1 MLSKYQIFVDTFH
14 VLPSVL
20 FDLPFASSWD
30 LEKKYP
36 EIVSYTLFKAPMVI
50 TQTLLLFILNNCSPS
65 VSPILRIPFWLSPL
79 GFPAHFLQYSNP
91 NNSLNL
97 SLYLNPKAFYLHQHI
112 IYILAPSHL
121 AELAVWNP
129 KSDYIH
135 LLSALSLE
143 LNVARE
149 KPY

>member
-1 MLSKYQIFVDTFH
+1 MLILVLSIYQIFVDMFH

-20 FDLPFASSWD
+20 FDLPFTSSWD

-36 EIVSYTLFKAPMVI
+36 EIVSYTLFEAPMVI

-65 VSPILRIPFWLSPL
+65 RSPILRIPFWLSPL

-97 SLYLNPKAFYLHQHI
+97 SLYLNPKAFYLNQHI
-112 IYILAPSHL
+112 IYIYLPPLTWLNLQCETPSL
-121 AELAVWNP
+121 II
-129 KSDYIH
+129 STFC
-135 LLSALSLE
+135 LLCPS
-143 LNVARE
+143 N
-149 KPY
+149 